1 MRSIRVMRPLEVLT
15 RFDELLGVV
24 CEDPSCLVEWR
35 QESPQNKMLFLVRVC
50 LSLDLSASNTSL
62 CLVR

>member
-1 MRSIRVMRPLEVLT
+1 MRPLEVLT

-24 CEDPSCLVEWR
+24 CDDPSCLVEW
-35 QESPQNKMLFLVRVC
+35 SGGKNLHKNKMLFLVRVC